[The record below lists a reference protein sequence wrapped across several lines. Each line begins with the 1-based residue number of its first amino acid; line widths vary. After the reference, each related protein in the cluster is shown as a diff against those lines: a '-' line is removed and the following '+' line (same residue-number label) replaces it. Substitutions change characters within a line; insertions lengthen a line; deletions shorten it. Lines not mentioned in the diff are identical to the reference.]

1 MSKSTKKTIRVGSG
15 ELYYQEFTGTVPETD
30 EICTDENRLS
40 YIKNGASIEYT
51 PSILDVKD
59 DLGKVEKI
67 ITTTEEAIFK
77 SGLLTWNA
85 NVLNVLTATGRV
97 TEDKEKGLRTI
108 KIGGTGNDNGKSY
121 VLCFHH
127 TDKKDGDVWLLIVGK
142 NQSGFTLTFAAD
154 SESVIDAEFKCMPQ
168 DDEGT
173 LIKYIEE
180 IDTEAAIDPDTE

>member
-1 MSKSTKKTIRVGSG
+1 MPKSTKKTIRVGSG
-15 ELYYQEFTGTVPETD
+15 NLYYQEFVDTIPETD
-30 EICTDENRLS
+30 EICVEENRLS

-51 PSILDVKD
+51 PEILDVKD

-67 ITTTEEAIFK
+67 IITTEEALFK
-77 SGLLTWNA
+77 SGLLTWNTE
-85 NVLNVLTATGRV
+85 VLNVLTATGRV

-127 TDKKDGDVWLLIVGK
+127 VDKKDGDIWIVIVGK

-154 SESVIDAEFKCMPQ
+154 SESVIDAEFKCLPQ

-180 IDTEAAIDPDTE
+180 IDKEASM